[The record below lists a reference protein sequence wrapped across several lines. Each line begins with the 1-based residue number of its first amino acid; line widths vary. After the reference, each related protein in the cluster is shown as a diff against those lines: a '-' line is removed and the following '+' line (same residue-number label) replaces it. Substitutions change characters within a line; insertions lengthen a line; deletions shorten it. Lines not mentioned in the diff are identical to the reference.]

1 MTKEEFGSH
10 IVGELVDV
18 EQCLHLI
25 VDTWIVDMFGEV
37 TEFIESFVGTVLE
50 LIVLKHIYLLIV
62 IAEIGIDELVVG
74 RLTQVNHTTEPAVD
88 VFRHLH
94 RALHIEVDT

>member
-18 EQCLHLI
+18 EQRLYLI
-25 VDTWIVDMFGEV
+25 VDTWVVDTFSEL
-37 TEFIESFVGTVLE
+37 TEFIEGLIGTVLE

-62 IAEIGIDELVVG
+62 IAEISIDKLVVS